1 MLTVLLPQKPYF
13 EIITI
18 LTASV
23 AIRDVIS
30 VYFKTDLFKNRQL
43 LTFQVVLSK
52 STSFG
57 ITATSKHSLFKYWAL
72 AHYWLSMF
80 TRLLDNSEFTF
91 YVTTRSDCIISIILF
106 NLLICCNTLS
116 IISRHFRLH
125 IKYNNSQI
133 LLR

>member
-23 AIRDVIS
+23 TIRDVIS

-43 LTFQVVLSK
+43 LTFQVFLSK
-52 STSFG
+52 S
-57 ITATSKHSLFKYWAL
+57 TSKHSLFKYWAL
-72 AHYWLSMF
+72 AHYWLSKF